1 MRMPNLHNL
10 LDRSAIG
17 HLQLAA
23 ATAPS
28 FATTVPL
35 RAAAP
40 PTPATSASHVLLVD
54 VAMPVHDRNV
64 LVELVLL
71 ALHRSNIS
79 CAGAPAC

>member
-17 HLQLAA
+17 HLQLVA

-28 FATTVPL
+28 LATTVPL

-54 VAMPVHDRNV
+54 VAMPVHDCNV